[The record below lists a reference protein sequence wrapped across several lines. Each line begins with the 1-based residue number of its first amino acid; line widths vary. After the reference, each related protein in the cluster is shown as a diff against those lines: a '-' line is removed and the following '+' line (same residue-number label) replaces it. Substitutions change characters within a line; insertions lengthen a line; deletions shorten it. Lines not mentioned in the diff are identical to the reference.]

1 MISFW
6 YIYLKSR
13 ETLIVTNIRYICL
26 VLLLNLYLADEP
38 LVAYKHLQA
47 RNFIKERL

>member
-13 ETLIVTNIRYICL
+13 ETLIVTNISVYMFSFAAKL
-26 VLLLNLYLADEP
+26 VP
-38 LVAYKHLQA
+38 G
-47 RNFIKERL
+47 